1 MRELSAQLTEGEKS
15 LIHFDLPS
23 GNSFLESLRLF
34 GDKSPKIHL
43 PLGKGGYPPG
53 YFLGRQQ
60 ATALH
65 CGTVRTVPYSGVLVP
80 LIEEAN
86 AAAERGL

>member
-23 GNSFLESLRLF
+23 GNPFLESLRLF

-53 YFLGRQQ
+53 YLFAAGVPPRVLLRYAQG
-60 ATALH
+60 AAPALQ
-65 CGTVRTVPYSGVLVP
+65 
-80 LIEEAN
+80 
-86 AAAERGL
+86 